1 MPARWSLPAIDLQ
14 QAAGLSSALGI
25 RPLTARVLMS
35 RGIGEPDAAHRFL
48 HPTLEHLHDPHQLA
62 GMGEALARL
71 RRAISGSEKIL
82 IYGDYDVDGTISVVI
97 LKKAIELAGGT
108 AAFHVPHRLR
118 EGYGMRAE
126 VIERAA
132 AMGVKLIISV
142 DTGIRAS
149 EVVKGAH
156 ELGIDVIVTD
166 HHLPDAELPPAHAVV
181 NPNRPDCT
189 YPEKNLC
196 GAGVAFKL
204 VQALLQTLGWPP
216 VKLQHMFRSFLKLVA
231 IATVADVVPLIGEN
245 RVIVKHGLQGLTK
258 LHNPGL
264 QAIMEVSGLLDGDA
278 PSAREVAFQIA
289 PRINAAGRMAHAEDV
304 IQMFLTGDLETARG
318 FARQLHELNHD
329 RQQTEAEI
337 VRSIVEEC
345 TRNPVTDDQA
355 ALVFSAPEWH
365 RGVVGIVASRLV
377 EKYGRPVFVLSEE
390 DGEAQ
395 GSGRS
400 IRAFHLLDALE
411 SMPGLFTRFGGHR
424 QAAGVGLHSDRIGE
438 FRERLNQYAAAL
450 LSPADFQPQLG
461 IDAMLSLRE
470 LDDDAVFELLGLAPF
485 GFGNAAPLLGVE
497 GLEVAN
503 PPVLMK
509 EKHARVLF
517 RQNGRSLMTK
527 AWNFGPRCAEVAMGT
542 RVDAAICL
550 EEDTYALR
558 RGWPGW
564 CAVLKDVRPAI

>member
-1 MPARWSLPAIDLQ
+1 MQARWSLPAFDPQ
-14 QAAGLSSALGI
+14 QAVELSGSLGI
-25 RPLTARVLMS
+25 RPLTARVLIS
-35 RGIGEPDAAHRFL
+35 RGVCEPDAARRFL
-48 HPTLEHLHDPHQLA
+48 YPTLDHLHDPHQLA
-62 GMGEALARL
+62 GMTEALDRL
-71 RRAISGSEKIL
+71 RRAISGGEKIL

-108 AAFHVPHRLR
+108 ASFHVPHRLR
-118 EGYGMRAE
+118 DGYGMRTE

-132 AMGVKLIISV
+132 AMGVRLIISV
-142 DTGIRAS
+142 DTGIRAG
-149 EVVKGAH
+149 EVVQGAH
-156 ELGIDVIVTD
+156 QLGIDVIVTD
-166 HHLPDAELPPAHAVV
+166 HHLPEAELPPAYAVV
-181 NPNRPDCT
+181 NPNRADCA

-204 VQALLQTLGWPP
+204 VQALLQTLSWPP
-216 VKLQHMFRSFLKLVA
+216 AKLHQMIRSFLKLVA
-231 IATVADVVPLIGEN
+231 IATVADVVPLTGEN

-258 LHNPGL
+258 LRNPGL

-304 IQMFLTGDLETARG
+304 IQMFLTGDLETARK

-337 VRSIVEEC
+337 VRIIVDEC
-345 TRNPVTDDQA
+345 IRNPVTDDQA

-377 EKYGRPVFVLSEE
+377 ERYGRPVFVLSEE
-390 DGEAQ
+390 EGEAQ

-411 SMPGLFTRFGGHR
+411 SMTALFTSFGGHR
-424 QAAGVGLHSDRIGE
+424 QAAGVRLHANRVAE
-438 FRERLNQYAAAL
+438 FRERLNQYASERL
-450 LSPADFQPQLG
+450 NPADFQPQLE
-461 IDAMLSLRE
+461 IDAMLTLKE

-485 GFGNAAPLLGVE
+485 GFGNAAPLLGIE
-497 GLEVAN
+497 GLEVAS

-517 RQNGRSLMTK
+517 RQDGRSLMTK
-527 AWNFGPRCAEVAMGT
+527 AWNFGARCDEVTMGK

-550 EEDTYALR
+550 EEDAYALK

-564 CAVLKDVRPAI
+564 CAVLKDVRPAG